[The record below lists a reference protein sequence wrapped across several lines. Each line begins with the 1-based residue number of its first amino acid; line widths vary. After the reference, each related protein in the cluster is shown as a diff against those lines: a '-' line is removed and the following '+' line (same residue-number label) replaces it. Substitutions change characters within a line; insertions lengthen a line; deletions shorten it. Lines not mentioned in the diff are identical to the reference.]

1 MMVTSTRLNEFTD
14 VPEESWA
21 FWKYMERRMMRGI
34 VLVYV
39 SLNTSEQKE
48 ITYKRFG
55 VNDNEIMRLWDFES

>member
-1 MMVTSTRLNEFTD
+1 
-14 VPEESWA
+14 
-21 FWKYMERRMMRGI
+21 MMRGI